1 MARTT
6 TLYSD
11 WTGGELSQRLVGR
24 SDIPIYKKGAHELTN
39 VLIWAH
45 GGITKRPGTYYKSTA
60 LDSTKPVRLI
70 PFEYSTTQAYVI
82 ELGNYTARFYRNS
95 GIILDGAVPYEIVTP
110 WAAED
115 LPLLRFVQSAD
126 VLFVVHPDY
135 PPKQLTR
142 TGHTSWTIEDHEFEN
157 GPFLE
162 KNTTSITVNPTATTG
177 YVGLTASV
185 GIFDST
191 HVGSLWKIEDNLTEE
206 TSASG
211 SNQYTDA
218 IQVDAGEDIIAQIN
232 GTWVGSA
239 TLQRSLDV
247 GLTWLDYNTFTI
259 NTAVSFTEAQD
270 EVFYRL
276 GIKIGDYTSG
286 TAELALIKMREY
298 GIMKI
303 EEFNTSTNVSGT
315 VQRAFPT
322 ADATTNWY
330 EGTWS
335 SLNGYPE
342 TVAFFEQRLIFGG
355 NWYRPQTVWGSRVD
369 DYIDFDE
376 GIGNDDDSYS
386 FTLVSND
393 VNAIRWMTAVDTLR
407 IGTVGGEWR
416 FGNRDSATT
425 PTNVNVKKYTTEGSA
440 AIQGQLIGNSV
451 LFVQRG
457 SNKLRAMIYDLRQD
471 TYLTPEIT
479 LKAEHMLK
487 DTGGVIDMTYASQ
500 PDPIIWMVT
509 EDGTL
514 VACTYDQGNG
524 ITAFHEHETDG
535 YFESVTSIAGS
546 NRDEVWVVVKRTIDG
561 SDVRYVE
568 QFQTTDWTDQDDAI
582 YLDSCL
588 TYQGAASTTISGLE
602 HLEGEEVYIITDGAT
617 HAPQTVAGGEVN
629 LNWASDKTHVGL
641 RYTSNAVTMPIVPP
655 VEAGTSMGK
664 RKKAFKLTVNF
675 YKTNYCKIG
684 AYGDTLDEIPFRTTN
699 DEMDR
704 RVPLYTETREQAF
717 PHGYVRDLKIHI
729 QSDLPLPFSVS
740 GLGPMTGASPN

>member
-1 MARTT
+1 MSRTT

-11 WTGGELSQRLVGR
+11 WTGGELSQRLAGR
-24 SDIPIYKKGAHELTN
+24 SDIPIYSKGAFELTN

-60 LDSTKPVRLI
+60 IDSSKAVRLI

-95 GIILDGAVPYEIVTP
+95 GIILDGPTPYQIATP

-115 LPLLRFVQSAD
+115 LSLLRFVQSAD

-135 PPKQLTR
+135 PPKQFTR
-142 TGHTSWTIEDHEFEN
+142 TGHTNWTIEDHEFEN

-162 KNTTSITVNPTATTG
+162 KNKTAITVTPTSTTG
-177 YVGLTASV
+177 YVGLTSSV
-185 GIFDST
+185 GIFGT
-191 HVGSLWKIEDNLTEE
+191 GHVGALWKIEDNLTEE
-206 TSASG
+206 VAASAE
-211 SNQYTDA
+211 NVYTDA
-218 IQVDAGEDIIAQIN
+218 IQIDAGEDIIAQIN
-232 GTWVGSA
+232 GTWSGTA

-247 GLTWLDYNTFTI
+247 GASWLDYNTFQI

-270 EVFYRL
+270 GVFYRL
-276 GIKIGDYTSG
+276 GFKIGDYGGG
-286 TAELALIKMREY
+286 TADLALIKMREY

-322 ADATTNWY
+322 ANASANWY

-335 SLNGYPE
+335 ALNGYPE

-355 NWYRPQTVWGSRVD
+355 SWYRPQTVWGSRVD
-369 DYIDFDE
+369 DYIDF
-376 GIGNDDDSYS
+376 GAGTGNDDDSYS

-393 VNAIRWMTAVDTLR
+393 VNAIRWMTAIDTLR

-425 PTNVNVKKYTTEGSA
+425 PSNVNVKKYTSQGSA
-440 AIQGQLIGNSV
+440 QIQAQLIGNSV

-457 SNKLRAMIYDLRQD
+457 STKLRAMIYDLSQD

-509 EDGTL
+509 EAGTL

-524 ITAFHEHETDG
+524 ITAFHEHETEG
-535 YFESVTSIAGS
+535 LFESVCAIPGPD
-546 NRDEVWVVVKRTIDG
+546 RDEVWVVVKRTIDG

-568 QFQTTDWTDQDDAI
+568 QFQTADWDDQDDAI
-582 YLDSCL
+582 YLDSAL

-629 LNWASDKTHVGL
+629 LNWASDVTHVGL
-641 RYTSNAVTMPIVPP
+641 LFTSDAVTMPLAPP
-655 VEAGTSMGK
+655 VEAGTSTGK
-664 RKKAFKLTVNF
+664 RKKSMKLIVNF

-699 DEMDR
+699 DDMDR

-729 QSDLPLPFSVS
+729 QSDLPLPFSIV
-740 GLGPMTGASPN
+740 GLAPLVVASAA